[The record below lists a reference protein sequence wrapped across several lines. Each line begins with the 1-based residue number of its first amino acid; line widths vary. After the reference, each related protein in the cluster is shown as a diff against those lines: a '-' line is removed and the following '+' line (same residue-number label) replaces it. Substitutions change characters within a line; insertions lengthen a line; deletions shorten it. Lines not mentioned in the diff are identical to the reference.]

1 MSLFCCCDCN
11 KISEPPIFL
20 PHLLYSTLLNTLTRT
35 HTHTHTYTHT
45 HPVTH
50 SFTLQNSWE
59 PNDFISLS
67 LLLKILHVVTHTHTH
82 REREREHKTDVYLI
96 CLADHGRILLFTQT
110 HYYVSSD
117 NKLCSAF
124 KFFKLIYHW
133 WFAAQQQKRTSSNST
148 NLCGYHTCQV
158 SSGNWQVSADC

>member
-1 MSLFCCCDCN
+1 MNLQFSFLIFFT
-11 KISEPPIFL
+11 PPCWT
-20 PHLLYSTLLNTLTRT
+20 HSHA
-35 HTHTHTYTHT
+35 HTHTHTHT

-50 SFTLQNSWE
+50 SFTLQISWE

-82 REREREHKTDVYLI
+82 REREREREREHKTDVYLI

-133 WFAAQQQKRTSSNST
+133 WFAAQQRKRTSSNST